1 MTSSKSQ
8 SEPYDEFV
16 ASIKLVTGE
25 EILTK
30 VVVNNDHA
38 EETVI
43 LENPLI
49 CQEVRSFGANI
60 PMGYKFEPWIKMS
73 DEDVFIIH
81 MTSIIT
87 MSEIKDKNVVKTYKE
102 IVKKGFD
109 VVNNKNP
116 ELTREMGFLSTV
128 KDCREMIEKL
138 YRGEDASKDTQS

>member
-16 ASIKLVTGE
+16 ATIKLVTGE

-30 VVVNNDHA
+30 VIVNQDAA

-43 LENPLI
+43 IENPLV
-49 CQEVRSFGANI
+49 CEEVRTHGANI
-60 PMGYKFEPWIKMS
+60 PLGYKFEPWMKMS

-87 MSEIKDKNVVKTYKE
+87 MSEIKEKQVLVTYNE
-102 IVKKGFD
+102 VIKKGF
-109 VVNNKNP
+109 KPSGNP
-116 ELTREMGFLSTV
+116 NLTREMGSIGSV
-128 KDCREMIEKL
+128 KDCRDMIEKL
-138 YRGEDASKDTQS
+138 YRGEDATKDTQS

>member
-30 VVVNNDHA
+30 VIVNNDNA

-43 LENPLI
+43 IDNPVV
-49 CQEVRSFGANI
+49 CQEVRSMGANI
-60 PMGYKFEPWIKMS
+60 PLGYKFEPWMKMS
-73 DEDVFIIH
+73 EEDVFIIH

-87 MSEIKDKNVVKTYKE
+87 MTEIKDKNVIVTYNE
-102 IVKKGFD
+102 IIKQGFKPSGD
-109 VVNNKNP
+109 PN
-116 ELTREMGFLSTV
+116 LTREMGAIGSV
-128 KDCREMIEKL
+128 KDCRDMIEKL
-138 YRGEDASKDTQS
+138 YKGEDATKDTQS

>member
-30 VVVNNDHA
+30 VIVNNDNA

-43 LENPLI
+43 IDNPVV
-49 CQEVRSFGANI
+49 CQEVRSMGANI
-60 PMGYKFEPWIKMS
+60 PLGYKFEPWMKMS
-73 DEDVFIIH
+73 EEDVFIIH

-87 MSEIKDKNVVKTYKE
+87 MTEIKDKNVIVTYNE
-102 IVKKGFD
+102 IIKQGFKPSGD
-109 VVNNKNP
+109 PN
-116 ELTREMGFLSTV
+116 LTREMGAIGSV
-128 KDCREMIEKL
+128 KDCRDMIEKL
-138 YRGEDASKDTQS
+138 YRGEDATKDTQS